1 MIHCKHDEMIEAN
14 TLRLN
19 PRNPNRHPDNQIK
32 LLAKIIENQ
41 GWRVPVIVSKR
52 SDLIVSGHCRVQAA
66 LQLKDQSVPVVY
78 QEFESDAE
86 EWAHMI
92 ADNRIAELAD
102 MDNSALKDLLSEMDT
117 GALDMELTG
126 YDGTVL
132 ENLMTQFHVDD
143 PAAEWNGMPEF
154 NQQDKTAF
162 KSIVTHFKDQEAVNQ
177 FAETVG
183 QNITPQTRMIW
194 YPEIEIGRTA
204 DKIYK

>member
-1 MIHCKHDEMIEAN
+1 MIHCKHDEMIEADM
-14 TLRLN
+14 LQLN
-19 PRNPNRHPDNQIK
+19 PRNPNRHPDSQIK
-32 LLAKIIENQ
+32 LLAKIIEKQ

-52 SDLIVSGHCRVQAA
+52 SDFIVSGHCRVQAA
-66 LQLKDQSVPVVY
+66 LKLKDKLVPVVY
-78 QEFESDAE
+78 QEFESEAE

-102 MDNSALKDLLSEMDT
+102 M
-117 GALDMELTG
+117 
-126 YDGTVL
+126 VL

-162 KSIVTHFKDQEAVNQ
+162 KSIVTHFKDQEAINQ

-194 YPEIEIGRTA
+194 YPEIEIGHTA

>member
-1 MIHCKHDEMIEAN
+1 MIEADM
-14 TLRLN
+14 LQLN

-32 LLAKIIENQ
+32 LLAKIIEKQ

-52 SDLIVSGHCRVQAA
+52 SDFIVSGHCRVQAA
-66 LQLKDQSVPVVY
+66 LKLKDKLVPVVY
-78 QEFESDAE
+78 QEFESEAE

-143 PAAEWNGMPEF
+143 PTAEWNGMPEF

-194 YPEIEIGRTA
+194 YPEIEIGHTA